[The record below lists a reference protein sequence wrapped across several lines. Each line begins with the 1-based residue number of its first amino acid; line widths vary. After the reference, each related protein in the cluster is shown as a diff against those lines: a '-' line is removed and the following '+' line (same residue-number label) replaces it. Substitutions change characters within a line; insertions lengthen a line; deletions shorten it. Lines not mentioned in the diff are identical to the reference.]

1 MGGRMIKQ
9 LRNWFGNPDSLFCPA
24 LFCPALFLVLLL
36 AASGC
41 DRNLTGNQVTEG
53 GTTRPS
59 LIDMPVYKPQTIQLS
74 KPATPA
80 GNRVSVQTLALVLG
94 ASIDEFGNI
103 ESRRNEQRIME
114 AIAKAKSPGL
124 EYPGEVTLAK
134 VLSFIEESLTDQAG
148 FIVQIRPDVS
158 DPDIDSPSFFDSVMV
173 RDINFAE
180 GSMTLESAFTL
191 VFSQVKDL
199 ELTWIVKNESLL
211 ITTVATAE
219 SDENLLLRSYD
230 LSELKPLRFDPG
242 MIYQTICE
250 MTSPP
255 VLWLQYG
262 DDIGTMVVA
271 GNHLIVRQTRIGH
284 EAVIEV
290 LERLKLAA
298 RAMQER

>member
-24 LFCPALFLVLLL
+24 LFCPALFFVLLF

-41 DRNLTGNQVTEG
+41 DRNLTGNQVADA
-53 GTTRPS
+53 GTTQPS
-59 LIDMPVYKPQTIQLS
+59 LIDMPVYKPQKIQLS
-74 KPATPA
+74 KPATSA
-80 GNRVSVQTLALVLG
+80 GDRDAEQTLALVLG

-124 EYPGEVTLAK
+124 DYPGAVTLAE
-134 VLSFIEESLTDQAG
+134 VLAFIEASLTDQAG

-158 DPDIDSPSFFDSVMV
+158 DPDIESPSFFDSVMV
-173 RDINFAE
+173 CDISIEA
-180 GSMTLESAFTL
+180 GSMTLRSALELIFRE
-191 VFSQVKDL
+191 VKDS
-199 ELTWIVKNESLL
+199 ELTWIVNNETLL
-211 ITTVATAE
+211 VTTVATAE

-230 LSELKPLRFDPG
+230 LSELKPMRLDRG

-255 VLWLQYG
+255 VFWLQYG
-262 DDIGTMVVA
+262 DEIGTMVVA

-298 RAMQER
+298 RASQR